1 MPSDN
6 RSHSTSS
13 RERNL
18 IRLLRRADRL
28 HARGNRAS
36 ERFTTWRFVIFAVGL
51 LGSIMPHKLGWTIL
65 GNAALATCFI
75 LFLIV
80 AWYHNR
86 LEDRLHR
93 LRLWQGIKRAH
104 VARITL
110 DWPNIPLRP
119 IAVPERHG
127 YAKDLDLAGPHSL
140 LHLIDNTI
148 SSQGQERLA
157 SWLFDQPPLPT
168 QWFTRQTLIREL
180 TPLSLLRD
188 RLSLEARSVDEAD
201 IDGRRLLSVLQKRVD
216 DAGLIPM
223 LLIETLLAIS
233 TAGLLLADLLYG
245 LGNYWMLS
253 FGLYAFL
260 FLSVRSRSEEIF
272 DHAQSL
278 HRQLERLSAV
288 LGYVERRSYRSAPQL
303 ALLCRPLLE
312 RHTSPSAL
320 LKQAASIMN
329 RLSVRAHPLVHYLI
343 NAVGPWDL
351 YHTYRLQRLQ
361 DRTASIAPLW
371 FETLA
376 ELDAAISLAT
386 FAYLQPDYP
395 WPSLHQPGVAGHP
408 NGDRPILD
416 AKNLAHPLIPA
427 GVRVGN
433 EILLQGR
440 GRMFLVTGSNMSGKS
455 TFLRTIGI
463 NTCLAQAG
471 GPVCAD
477 SFRWSLVRVGSCIRI
492 DDSLDGGLS
501 FFYAEVKRL
510 KTILND
516 AQDEQGPPVL
526 WLIDEVFKGTNNR
539 ERLIGGRALIAAL
552 AGGNG
557 FGLVTTHD
565 LELAEL
571 EQQLPNV
578 TNVHFQETVAEGA
591 LHFDYR
597 LRPGPC
603 PTTNALRI
611 MALEGLPVESPAP
624 IPHGKQE
631 K

>member
-1 MPSDN
+1 MN
-6 RSHSTSS
+6 G
-13 RERNL
+13 
-18 IRLLRRADRL
+18 RRAS
-28 HARGNRAS
+28 A
-36 ERFTTWRFVIFAVGL
+36 RFTSWRLAIFAVGL
-51 LGSIMPHKLGWTIL
+51 FGSILPHKLGWPLL
-65 GNAALATCFI
+65 GNATLAASVI

-93 LRLWQGIKRAH
+93 LRRWQGIKQIH
-104 VARITL
+104 LARMRLNWT
-110 DWPNIPLRP
+110 DIPFRP
-119 IAVPERHG
+119 VTAPERHG
-127 YAKDLDLAGPHSL
+127 YATDLDLTGPHSL

-148 SSQGQERLA
+148 SSQGQDRLA
-157 SWLFDQPPLPT
+157 SWLFDQPPQPS
-168 QWFTRQTLIREL
+168 QWTGRQALIREL

-188 RLSLEARSVDEAD
+188 RLSLEAQAVEDAD
-201 IDGRRLLSVLQKRVD
+201 IDGRRLLLVLQKRMD
-216 DAGLIPM
+216 NSSFMPM
-223 LLIETLLAIS
+223 LLTETVLALA
-233 TAGLLLADLLYG
+233 TAGLLLADLSYG

-253 FGLYAFL
+253 FGLYAVL

-288 LGYVERRSYRSAPQL
+288 LGYLERRSYRDSPRL
-303 ALLCRPLLE
+303 AQLCRPLLQPHS
-312 RHTSPSAL
+312 RPSTS
-320 LKQAASIMN
+320 LKLAASLMN

-343 NAVGPWDL
+343 NAIGPWDL
-351 YHTYRLQRLQ
+351 YHTYRLQHLQ
-361 DRTASIAPLW
+361 DRIAAVAPQW
-371 FETLA
+371 FELLA
-376 ELDAAISLAT
+376 ELDAAASLAT
-386 FAYLQPDYP
+386 FAYLHPDYP
-395 WPSLHQPGVAGHP
+395 WPSLHQPDAASHA
-408 NGDRPILD
+408 NGTGPILE
-416 AKNLAHPLIPA
+416 AEGLAHPLIPA
-427 GVRVGN
+427 GVRVAN
-433 EILLQGR
+433 HIALQGR

-471 GPVCAD
+471 GPVCAT
-477 SFRWSLVRVGSCIRI
+477 SFRWSLLRIGSCIRV

-510 KTILND
+510 KTILD
-516 AQDEQGPPVL
+516 RAQDMEGPPVL

-552 AGGNG
+552 VGGNG

-565 LELAEL
+565 LELTEL
-571 EQQLPNV
+571 ERQLHNV

-597 LRPGPC
+597 LKPGPC

-611 MALEGLPVESPAP
+611 MALEGLPVKSPPATLR
-624 IPHGKQE
+624 
-631 K
+631 

>member
-1 MPSDN
+1 MQPNIESTPS
-6 RSHSTSS
+6 RCAPA
-13 RERNL
+13 RERSL
-18 IRLLRRADRL
+18 DRVLRRA
-28 HARGNRAS
+28 ARFEMNGRRAS
-36 ERFTTWRFVIFAVGL
+36 ARFTSWRLAIFAVGL
-51 LGSIMPHKLGWTIL
+51 FGSILPHKLGWTL
-65 GNAALATCFI
+65 FGNATLAASVI

-93 LRLWQGIKRAH
+93 LRRWQGVKQIH
-104 VARITL
+104 LARMRLNWT
-110 DWPNIPLRP
+110 DIPFRP
-119 IAVPERHG
+119 VTVPERHA
-127 YAKDLDLAGPHSL
+127 YATDLDLAGPHSL

-148 SSQGQERLA
+148 SSQGQDRLA
-157 SWLFDQPPLPT
+157 SWLFDQPPQPA
-168 QWFTRQTLIREL
+168 QWIERQALIREL
-180 TPLSLLRD
+180 MPLSLLRD
-188 RLSLEARSVDEAD
+188 RLSLEAQSVEDAD
-201 IDGRRLLSVLQKRVD
+201 IDGRRLLLVLRKRVD
-216 DAGLIPM
+216 HSSFMPM
-223 LLIETLLAIS
+223 LLTETVLALA
-233 TAGLLLADLLYG
+233 TAGLLLADLSYG

-253 FGLYAFL
+253 FGLYAVL

-288 LGYVERRSYRSAPQL
+288 LGYLERRSYRDSPRL
-303 ALLCRPLLE
+303 AQLCRPLLQPHS
-312 RHTSPSAL
+312 RPSTS
-320 LKQAASIMN
+320 LKHAASLMN

-343 NAVGPWDL
+343 NAIGPWDL
-351 YHTYRLQRLQ
+351 YHTYRLQHLQ
-361 DRTASIAPLW
+361 DRIAAVAPQW
-371 FETLA
+371 FELLA
-376 ELDAAISLAT
+376 ELDAAASLAT
-386 FAYLQPDYP
+386 FAYLHPDYP
-395 WPSLHQPGVAGHP
+395 WPTLHQPDAAGHT
-408 NGDRPILD
+408 NGAGPILE
-416 AKNLAHPLIPA
+416 AQGLAHPLIPA
-427 GVRVGN
+427 GVRVAN
-433 EILLQGR
+433 HIALQGR

-471 GPVCAD
+471 GPVCAT
-477 SFRWSLVRVGSCIRI
+477 SFRWSLLRIGSCIRV

-510 KTILND
+510 KTILD
-516 AQDEQGPPVL
+516 RAQDMEGPPVL

-565 LELAEL
+565 LELTEL
-571 EQQLPNV
+571 ERQLPNV

-597 LRPGPC
+597 LKPGPC

-611 MALEGLPVESPAP
+611 MALEGLPVESPPATLR
-624 IPHGKQE
+624 
-631 K
+631 

>member
-6 RSHSTSS
+6 PSRSASPH
-13 RERNL
+13 ERSL
-18 IRLLRRADRL
+18 MRLLRRTDHL
-28 HARGNRAS
+28 HARGRRVS
-36 ERFTTWRFVIFAVGL
+36 ERFTTWRFAIFAVGL
-51 LGSIMPHKLGWTIL
+51 LGSIVPHKLGWTL
-65 GNAALATCFI
+65 FGNAVLAAGFI
-75 LFLIV
+75 LFFIV

-93 LRLWQGIKRAH
+93 LRLWQGIKRTH
-104 VARITL
+104 VARLNL
-110 DWPNIPLRP
+110 DWSNIPLRP
-119 IAVPERHG
+119 PAIPERHG
-127 YAKDLDLAGPHSL
+127 YANDLDLAGPHSL
-140 LHLIDNTI
+140 LHLIDQTI
-148 SSQGQERLA
+148 SSQGRERLA
-157 SWLFDQPPLPT
+157 SWLFDQPSHPM
-168 QWFTRQTLIREL
+168 QWSARQTLIREL

-188 RLSLEARSVDEAD
+188 RLSLEAHTVDDAD
-201 IDGRRLLSVLQKRVD
+201 IDGRRLLPVLQKRVD

-233 TAGLLLADLLYG
+233 TAGLLLADLLNEF
-245 LGNYWMLS
+245 GNYWMLS

-260 FLSVRSRSEEIF
+260 FLSVRSRSEAIF
-272 DHAQSL
+272 DQAQSL

-288 LGYVERRSYRSAPQL
+288 LGYLERRSYRSVPQL
-303 ALLCRPLLE
+303 AGLCRPLLD
-312 RHTSPSAL
+312 RHTRPSVSL
-320 LKQAASIMN
+320 TQAASLMN

-343 NAVGPWDL
+343 NALGPWDL
-351 YHTYRLQRLQ
+351 YHTFRLQQLQ
-361 DRTASIAPLW
+361 DRITAIAPLW

-386 FAYLQPDYP
+386 FAYLHPAYP
-395 WPSLHQPGVAGHP
+395 WPSLHQPDGTDHP

-416 AKNLAHPLIPA
+416 AKNLAHPLIPV
-427 GVRVGN
+427 GVRIGN
-433 EILLQGR
+433 DILLQGR
-440 GRMFLVTGSNMSGKS
+440 GRLFLVTGSNMSGKS
-455 TFLRTIGI
+455 TFLRTVGI

-477 SFRWSLVRVGSCIRI
+477 SFRWSLLRIGSCIRV

-510 KTILND
+510 KRILTD
-516 AQDEQGPPVL
+516 TQDEQGPPVL

-571 EQQLPNV
+571 ERQLPNV

-591 LHFDYR
+591 LLFDYR

-611 MALEGLPVESPAP
+611 MALEGLPVEHPAP
-624 IPHGKQE
+624 IHPQ
-631 K
+631 

>member
-1 MPSDN
+1 M
-6 RSHSTSS
+6 RM
-13 RERNL
+13 
-18 IRLLRRADRL
+18 LRRVAQL
-28 HARGNRAS
+28 ETNARRAS
-36 ERFTTWRFVIFAVGL
+36 ARFTTWRLAIFAVGL
-51 LGSIMPHKLGWTIL
+51 FGSIIPHKLGWTLL
-65 GNAALATCFI
+65 GNATLAFSFM

-80 AWYHNR
+80 AWHHNR

-93 LRLWQGIKRAH
+93 LRRWQGIKQVH
-104 VARITL
+104 LARMRL
-110 DWPNIPLRP
+110 GWADIPFRP
-119 IAVPERHG
+119 VPVPERHG
-127 YAKDLDLAGPHSL
+127 YATDLDLAGPHSL
-140 LHLIDNTI
+140 LHLINNTV

-157 SWLFDQPPLPT
+157 SWLFDQPPEPA
-168 QWFTRQTLIREL
+168 QWAVRQALIREL

-188 RLSLEARSVDEAD
+188 RLSLEAQAVEDAD
-201 IDGRRLLSVLQKRVD
+201 IDGRRLLAVLQKRVD
-216 DAGLIPM
+216 SPSFMPM
-223 LLIETLLAIS
+223 LLTETFLALA
-233 TAGLLLADLLYG
+233 TAGLMLTDLVYG
-245 LGNYWMLS
+245 IGNYWMLS

-288 LGYVERRSYRSAPQL
+288 IGYLERRSYRAAPRL
-303 ALLCRPLLE
+303 AELCRPLLQQD
-312 RHTSPSAL
+312 TSPSTS
-320 LKQAASIMN
+320 LKQAASVMN

-343 NAVGPWDL
+343 NAFGPWDL
-351 YHTYRLQRLQ
+351 YHTYRLQHLQ
-361 DRTASIAPLW
+361 DRIAAVAPQW
-371 FETLA
+371 FELLA
-376 ELDAAISLAT
+376 ELDAAASLAT
-386 FAYLQPDYP
+386 FAYLHPDYP
-395 WPSLHQPGVAGHP
+395 WPSLQQPDDAAHLNGAG
-408 NGDRPILD
+408 PILD
-416 AKNLAHPLIPA
+416 AQGLAHPLIPA
-427 GVRVGN
+427 KARVAN
-433 EILLQGR
+433 HIVFQER

-471 GPVCAD
+471 GPVCAA
-477 SFRWSLVRVGSCIRI
+477 SFRWSLVRIGSCIRV

-510 KTILND
+510 KKILDSTRDMN
-516 AQDEQGPPVL
+516 GPPVL

-571 EQQLPNV
+571 ERQLPTV
-578 TNVHFQETVAEGA
+578 TNVHFQETVAKGA

-597 LRPGPC
+597 LKPGPC

-611 MALEGLPVESPAP
+611 MALEGLPVESPP
-624 IPHGKQE
+624 STTSR
-631 K
+631 

>member
-1 MPSDN
+1 MKPN
-6 RSHSTSS
+6 PQPNKAPA
-13 RERNL
+13 REL
-18 IRLLRRADRL
+18 GLLRSLRRIDRL
-28 HARGNRAS
+28 DARGRRLS
-36 ERFTTWRFVIFAVGL
+36 ERFTGWRFAVFAVGL
-51 LGSIMPHKLGWTIL
+51 LASIIIHKMGWTQL
-65 GNAALATCFI
+65 GNGALASFFVC
-75 LFLIV
+75 FLIL
-80 AWYHNR
+80 AWHHNK

-93 LRLWQGIKRAH
+93 LRRWQRIKQAH
-104 VARITL
+104 VARIRL
-110 DWPNIPLRP
+110 HWADIPLRQA
-119 IAVPERHG
+119 AVPERHG
-127 YAKDLDLAGPHSL
+127 YAKDLDLAGPRSL
-140 LHLIDNTI
+140 LHLIDHTI

-157 SWLFDQPPLPT
+157 SWFFDQPPQSS
-168 QWFTRQTLIREL
+168 QWSARQALIREL

-188 RLSLEARSVDEAD
+188 RLSLEAQAVEDAD
-201 IDGRRLLSVLQKRVD
+201 IDGRRLLAVLQKRVD
-216 DAGLIPM
+216 NSSLVPM
-223 LLIETLLAIS
+223 LVTETALAIL
-233 TAGLLLADLLYG
+233 TAGLLVADLLQG
-245 LGNYWMLS
+245 IGNYWMLS

-288 LGYVERRSYRSAPQL
+288 LGYLERRSYRTSPQL
-303 ALLCRPLLE
+303 GILCRPLLE
-312 RHTSPSAL
+312 QHNRPSAA

-343 NAVGPWDL
+343 NAIGPWDL
-351 YHTYRLQRLQ
+351 VHTYRLQQLQ
-361 DRTASIAPLW
+361 DQIAAIAPLW

-376 ELDAAISLAT
+376 ELDAAASLAT
-386 FAYLQPDYP
+386 FAYLHPDYP
-395 WPSLHQPGVAGHP
+395 WPSLSQPDKSQPA
-408 NGDRPILD
+408 NGDWPILD
-416 AKNLAHPLIPA
+416 AVKLAHPLIPET
-427 GVRVGN
+427 VRIGN
-433 EILLQGR
+433 DVLLKGR
-440 GRMFLVTGSNMSGKS
+440 GRIFLVTGSNMSGKS

-471 GPVCAD
+471 GPVCAE
-477 SFRWSLVRVGSCIRI
+477 SFRWSLVRIGSCIRV

-510 KTILND
+510 KTILD
-516 AQDEQGPPVL
+516 CAQDEQGPPVL

-539 ERLIGGRALIAAL
+539 ERLIGGRALIATL

-571 EQQLPNV
+571 ERQLPSV

-611 MALEGLPVESPAP
+611 MALEGLPVEVPVS
-624 IPHGKQE
+624 IPPR
-631 K
+631 

>member
-1 MPSDN
+1 MAHLETN
-6 RSHSTSS
+6 G
-13 RERNL
+13 
-18 IRLLRRADRL
+18 RRVSA
-28 HARGNRAS
+28 
-36 ERFTTWRFVIFAVGL
+36 RFTSWRLAIFAVGL
-51 LGSIMPHKLGWTIL
+51 FGSIIPHKLGWTL
-65 GNAALATCFI
+65 FGNAIFASSFM

-93 LRLWQGIKRAH
+93 LRRWQGIKQVH
-104 VARITL
+104 LARMRL
-110 DWPNIPLRP
+110 SWRDIPFRP
-119 IAVPERHG
+119 ITVPERHA
-127 YAKDLDLAGPHSL
+127 YATDLDLAGPHSL
-140 LHLIDNTI
+140 LHLINNTI

-157 SWLFDQPPLPT
+157 SWLFDQPPQPS
-168 QWFTRQTLIREL
+168 QWAGRQALIREL

-188 RLSLEARSVDEAD
+188 RLVLEAQGVEQAD

-216 DAGLIPM
+216 HPSFIPM
-223 LLIETLLAIS
+223 LLTETALALA

-288 LGYVERRSYRSAPQL
+288 LGYLERRSYRTTPQL
-303 ALLCRPLLE
+303 AQLCRPLLQQ
-312 RHTSPSAL
+312 HSSPSTS
-320 LKQAASIMN
+320 LKQAASLMN

-351 YHTYRLQRLQ
+351 YHTYRLQQLQ
-361 DRTASIAPLW
+361 DRIATVAPLW
-371 FETLA
+371 FEMLA
-376 ELDAAISLAT
+376 ELDAAASVAT
-386 FAYLQPDYP
+386 FAYLHPDYP
-395 WPSLHQPGVAGHP
+395 WPSLHQASTVNHT
-408 NGDRPILD
+408 NGEGPILD
-416 AKNLAHPLIPA
+416 AQELAHPLIPA
-427 GVRVGN
+427 GVRVAN
-433 EILLQGR
+433 DILFQRR

-471 GPVCAD
+471 APVCAT
-477 SFRWSLVRVGSCIRI
+477 SFRWSLVRIGSCIRV

-510 KTILND
+510 KTILD
-516 AQDEQGPPVL
+516 STQDMKGPPVL

-539 ERLIGGRALIAAL
+539 ERLIGGRALIGAL

-571 EQQLPNV
+571 ERQLPTV

-597 LRPGPC
+597 LKPGPC

-611 MALEGLPVESPAP
+611 MALEGLPVESSPP
-624 IPHGKQE
+624 TTPR
-631 K
+631 

>member
-1 MPSDN
+1 M
-6 RSHSTSS
+6 RVLQ
-13 RERNL
+13 RAQ
-18 IRLLRRADRL
+18 RLA
-28 HARGNRAS
+28 ARGSRVS
-36 ERFTTWRFVIFAVGL
+36 ERFTSWRFAIFIVGL
-51 LGSIMPHKLGWTIL
+51 LGSIMLHKLGWTVL
-65 GNAALATCFI
+65 GNAALATFFI
-75 LFLIV
+75 FFLIV

-93 LRLWQGIKRAH
+93 LRRWQGIKQAH
-104 VARITL
+104 VARIRL
-110 DWPNIPLRP
+110 HWPDVPLRSVP
-119 IAVPERHG
+119 VPERHG
-127 YAKDLDLAGPHSL
+127 YAQDLDLAGPHSL
-140 LHLIDNTI
+140 LHLIDNTV
-148 SSQGQERLA
+148 SSQGQERLS
-157 SWLFDQPPLPT
+157 SWLFDQPPHPA
-168 QWFTRQTLIREL
+168 QWLARQTLIREL

-188 RLSLEARSVDEAD
+188 RLSLEAQAVEEAD

-216 DAGLIPM
+216 SPGVSPM
-223 LLIETLLAIS
+223 LLTESVLAIL
-233 TAGLLLADLLYG
+233 TAGLLLADSLYG
-245 LGNYWMLS
+245 IGSYWIFS

-288 LGYVERRSYRSAPQL
+288 LGYLERRSYRSSPEL
-303 ALLCRPLLE
+303 ALLCRPFLQQN
-312 RHTSPSAL
+312 TSPSAS

-343 NAVGPWDL
+343 NAIGPWDL
-351 YHTYRLQRLQ
+351 YHTHRLQQLQ
-361 DRTASIAPLW
+361 DRIAAIAPLW
-371 FETLA
+371 FEALA

-386 FAYLQPDYP
+386 FAYLHPDYP
-395 WPSLHQPGVAGHP
+395 WPSLHPDAAGHH

-416 AKNLAHPLIPA
+416 AQDLAHPLIPA
-427 GVRVGN
+427 TVRIGN
-433 EILLQGR
+433 DILLQGR
-440 GRMFLVTGSNMSGKS
+440 GRIFLVTGSNMSGKS

-463 NTCLAQAG
+463 NVCLAQAG
-471 GPVCAD
+471 GPVCAG
-477 SFRWSLVRVGSCIRI
+477 SFRWSLVRLGSCIRV

-510 KTILND
+510 KTILD
-516 AQDEQGPPVL
+516 RTQDEKWPPVL
-526 WLIDEVFKGTNNR
+526 WMIDEVFKGTNNR
-539 ERLIGGRALIAAL
+539 ERLIGGRALIGAL

-565 LELAEL
+565 LELTEL
-571 EQQLPNV
+571 ERQLPSV

-624 IPHGKQE
+624 IPPR
-631 K
+631 

>member
-1 MPSDN
+1 MTPNTDATPSQCLPA
-6 RSHSTSS
+6 
-13 RERNL
+13 REQSL
-18 IRLLRRADRL
+18 VGMLRRLTRIETDGR
-28 HARGNRAS
+28 RVS
-36 ERFTTWRFVIFAVGL
+36 QRFTTWRLTIFAAGL
-51 LGSIMPHKLGWTIL
+51 FGSIIPHKLGWTLL
-65 GNAALATCFI
+65 GNATLACSVL

-93 LRLWQGIKRAH
+93 LRRWQGIKQVH
-104 VARITL
+104 LARMRL
-110 DWPNIPLRP
+110 SWDDIPFRP
-119 IAVPERHG
+119 VAVPERHG
-127 YAKDLDLAGPHSL
+127 YATDLDLAGPHSL
-140 LHLIDNTI
+140 LHLINTTI

-157 SWLFDQPPLPT
+157 SWFFDQPPQST
-168 QWFTRQTLIREL
+168 QWTHRQALTREL

-188 RLSLEARSVDEAD
+188 RLSLEAQAVEDAD
-201 IDGRRLLSVLQKRVD
+201 IDGRRLLAVLQKRVD
-216 DAGLIPM
+216 SPSFIPM
-223 LLIETLLAIS
+223 LVTETLLALT
-233 TAGLLLADLLYG
+233 TAGLMLADLIYG
-245 LGNYWMLS
+245 IGNYWMLS
-253 FGLYAFL
+253 FGVYAIL

-288 LGYVERRSYRSAPQL
+288 LGYLERRSYRATPRL
-303 ALLCRPLLE
+303 AELCRPLLQQ
-312 RHTSPSAL
+312 HTRPSTS
-320 LKQAASIMN
+320 LKRAASLMN
-329 RLSVRAHPLVHYLI
+329 RLSVRAPPLVHYLI

-351 YHTYRLQRLQ
+351 YHTYHLQHLQ
-361 DRTASIAPLW
+361 DRIAAVAPQW
-371 FETLA
+371 FELLA
-376 ELDAAISLAT
+376 ELDAAAALAT
-386 FAYLQPDYP
+386 FAYLHPDYP
-395 WPSLHQPGVAGHP
+395 WPSLQQSDKSGHP
-408 NGDRPILD
+408 NGAGPILD
-416 AKNLAHPLIPA
+416 AQELAHPLISA
-427 GVRVGN
+427 KARVAN
-433 EILLQGR
+433 NIVFQGR

-471 GPVCAD
+471 APVCAT
-477 SFRWSLVRVGSCIRI
+477 SFHWSLVRIGSCIRV

-510 KTILND
+510 KTILD
-516 AQDEQGPPVL
+516 STRDLQGPPVL

-571 EQQLPNV
+571 ETQLPQV

-597 LRPGPC
+597 LKPGPC

-611 MALEGLPVESPAP
+611 MALEGLPIESPP
-624 IPHGKQE
+624 TTSR
-631 K
+631 